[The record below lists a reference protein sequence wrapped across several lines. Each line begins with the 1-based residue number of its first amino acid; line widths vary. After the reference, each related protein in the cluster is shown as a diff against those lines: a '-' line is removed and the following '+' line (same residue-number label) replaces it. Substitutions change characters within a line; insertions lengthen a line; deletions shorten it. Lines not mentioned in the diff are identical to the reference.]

1 MYFLQFK
8 LLKPLTEI
16 NNISITQFNSISFT
30 ENQSCLGRWIFI
42 NCYLWNSK
50 ILTSINKNNYI
61 IMNVLLSKFTTKHN
75 TAPFSQIKIE
85 DYFPAFQEGIAL
97 AKTEIDAIVN
107 NPEAPTFENTVVAMD
122 FAGDILDRL
131 SSVFFNLNSAE
142 TSDEMQKIAQEV
154 SPLLSEFGNDITLNA
169 ALFAKIK
176 TVYEQKEN
184 LNLTPEQTTLLD
196 KKYKSFSRN
205 GANLPEDKKD
215 QLREID
221 KELSKLSLQFGENV
235 LAETNAF
242 ELHLTDEKDLAGL
255 PEGTI
260 EAARLLAKEKEKEG
274 WIFTLDHPS
283 YVPFLTYADNREL
296 RKKMAIAFGARS
308 FQNNEFDNQENVLK
322 IAKLRFERANLLGY
336 KTHAHFV
343 LEERMAQ
350 SPEKVF
356 TFLNDLLAKAKPAAQ
371 KEFAELAAFAKEL
384 DGIEQLEK
392 WDGAYYSEKL
402 KQQLFNLDDEKL
414 KPYFQLEKVL
424 DGAFTVAKKLY
435 GLTFTEVF
443 DIDKYH
449 EEVTTYE
456 VTDAE
461 NNLVSIFYADFFP
474 RKGKRNGAW
483 MTSFKSQSKKDGV
496 NERPHISNVCNFT
509 KPTETK
515 PSLLTFNEVTTL
527 FHEFGHGLH
536 GMLANTTYP
545 SLSGTSVFWDFVEL
559 PSQIMENWCYEPE
572 ALALFANHYE
582 TGEIIPIEYVQKI
595 KESASFQE
603 GMATLRQ
610 LSFGLLDMAWHG
622 QDPTSITDL
631 KTFETEQFANT
642 QLYPDV
648 KENAMSTAFSH
659 IFQGGYSSGY
669 YSYKWAEVLDADA
682 FEYFQESGIFNVE
695 VATKFKENVLSKG
708 GTEHPMILY
717 KRFRG
722 QEPKP
727 EALLKR
733 AGLL

>member
-1 MYFLQFK
+1 MNILLQKFGTK
-8 LLKPLTEI
+8 LD
-16 NNISITQFNSISFT
+16 
-30 ENQSCLGRWIFI
+30 
-42 NCYLWNSK
+42 
-50 ILTSINKNNYI
+50 
-61 IMNVLLSKFTTKHN
+61 
-75 TAPFSQIKIE
+75 TAPFSKIKNE
-85 DYFPAFQEGIAL
+85 DYLPAFQEAIVL
-97 AKTEIDAIVN
+97 AKAEIDAIVN
-107 NPEAPTFENTVVAMD
+107 IAENPTFKNTIEALSYS
-122 FAGDILDRL
+122 GDTLDRI
-131 SSVFFNLNSAE
+131 SSIFFNLNSAE
-142 TSDEMQKIAQEV
+142 TSDEMQKIAQDV
-154 SPLLSEFGNDITLNA
+154 SPLLSEFGNDVRLNA
-169 ALFAKIK
+169 DLFAKVK
-176 TVYEQKEN
+176 TVYEQRESLN
-184 LNLTPEQTTLLD
+184 LNPEQTTLLD
-196 KKYKSFSRN
+196 KQYKSFSRN
-205 GANLPEDKKD
+205 GANLPEDKKN

-242 ELHLTDEKDLAGL
+242 ELHLIDEKDLAGL
-255 PEGTI
+255 PEGTV
-260 EAARLLAKEKEKEG
+260 EAARSLAKAQEKEG

-283 YVPFLTYADNREL
+283 YIPFVTYADNREL
-296 RKKMAIAFGARS
+296 RKKMSIAFGARC
-308 FQNNEFDNQENVLK
+308 FQNNEFGNQEIVLK

-343 LEERMAQ
+343 LEERMAE
-350 SPEKVF
+350 SPEKVLSF
-356 TFLNDLLAKAKPAAQ
+356 SNDLLAKAKPAAQ
-371 KEFAELAAFAKEL
+371 KEFDQLSAFAKEL

-424 DGAFTVAKKLY
+424 NGAFTIAEKLY
-435 GLTFTEVF
+435 GLTFAEIF

-456 VTDAE
+456 VKDE
-461 NNLVSIFYADFFP
+461 NNELVAVFYADFFP

-483 MTSFKSQSKKDGV
+483 MTSFKSQYIKDGK

-536 GMLANTTYP
+536 GMLANTVYP
-545 SLSGTSVFWDFVEL
+545 NLSGTSVYWDFVEL

-572 ALALFANHYE
+572 ALALFAHHYE
-582 TGEIIPIEYVQKI
+582 TDEIIPQEYVQKI

-603 GMATLRQ
+603 GMATMRQ
-610 LSFGLLDMAWHG
+610 LSFGLLDMGWHG
-622 QDPTSITDL
+622 QDPTNITDI
-631 KTFETEQFANT
+631 KTFETEQFAST

-648 KENAMSTAFSH
+648 SENAMSTAFSH

-682 FEYFQESGIFNVE
+682 FDYFQENGIFNTE
-695 VATKFKENVLSKG
+695 VAEKFKENVLSKG

-727 EALLKR
+727 DALLKR
-733 AGLL
+733 AGLV